1 MGDEVY
7 SFALKNAL
15 DEIRNVCPDV
25 VNTFIFREDGEILAQ
40 DQSISEET
48 VAKVV
53 DALDSLLEKKE
64 ALGGFEGV
72 AFEGDKNRVRV
83 SSVNGLYLVT
93 VASKNA
99 DTKYLDTITQVL
111 VPTILKLLEKIH
123 PALLKSKPSESQA
136 DVGAPIPE
144 FEETRE
150 QGTEESERK
159 EQEEAILPDMPV
171 NQFIVDDLKGF
182 HAPSDTVRIDS
193 DIMSQWEKLFK
204 DRKIERVEIEAF
216 NGKTVRCK
224 VKPIKNAKHEGKG
237 AVQIPKKM
245 QLALEIGKG
254 ELVRA
259 KPIFE

>member
-1 MGDEVY
+1 
-7 SFALKNAL
+7 
-15 DEIRNVCPDV
+15 
-25 VNTFIFREDGEILAQ
+25 
-40 DQSISEET
+40 
-48 VAKVV
+48 
-53 DALDSLLEKKE
+53 
-64 ALGGFEGV
+64 
-72 AFEGDKNRVRV
+72 VRV

-93 VASKNA
+93 VSSKNA

-123 PALLKSKPSESQA
+123 PASIKSKPSEYRVEQETP
-136 DVGAPIPE
+136 VRE
-144 FEETRE
+144 FEETSE
-150 QGTEESERK
+150 HTTEETE
-159 EQEEAILPDMPV
+159 EIVQEEILPDMPV
-171 NQFIVDDLKGF
+171 NQFIVENLEGLF
-182 HAPSDTVRIDS
+182 APSDTVRIDS
-193 DIMSQWEKLFK
+193 DVMSQWNKLFK
-204 DRKIERVEIEAF
+204 DRKIEKVEIEAF